1 METLQNCE
9 IIHLYFLD
17 TKFMVIKAARK
28 KSFKRREFHKI
39 HLKRIILIFV
49 ASKYK
54 ITQKTLENVAFVY

>member
-1 METLQNCE
+1 M
-9 IIHLYFLD
+9 YFLD